1 MNNGLAVVIMVASL
15 LVGGVCLAAAA
26 RDRWLEKWHL
36 IALGVVELGVLVQAV
51 LAAIALIGGDRP
63 VELATFVGYLV
74 VTTLFLPAAVGL
86 SILEPTRWGS
96 VIAGAGSIVVAI
108 LMLRLLQTWTP
119 LR

>member
-1 MNNGLAVVIMVASL
+1 VNNGLAVAIMIASL
-15 LVGGVCLAAAA
+15 LVGGVCLAEAA
-26 RDRWLEKWHL
+26 RDRSLQRWHFV
-36 IALGVVELGVLVQAV
+36 ALGVVELGVLVQTV
-51 LAAIALIGGDRP
+51 LAVVALIGGDRP
-63 VELATFVGYLV
+63 VDLATFVVYLI

-96 VIAGAGSIVVAI
+96 VLAGAGSIVVAI